1 MAPNCGGQC
10 RMHVSQLMQIDMSI
24 LSGAFCHFGLRSR
37 LSSRSARDPAAI
49 GPPPYSVAPGA
60 TLTRGSR
67 SDWTGAPMR
76 DERQFT
82 PQGRQRKQQLLDCA
96 ARLFAERGYD
106 DTRVIDIVRE
116 AGVAKGLF
124 YWYFDN
130 KEQLFAD
137 LADEIRLRLR
147 RSQGEAMDPS
157 ADPLTRIRQGA
168 EASVRFMAINAPF
181 FALLEVES
189 VDRQFVDVLRKGT
202 EVHVTDVANLIR
214 EGVDAGLV
222 RDDDPVLLARGVV
235 GVVGLY
241 SHFHRTGRSTVP
253 ITELAAFVGRFVVRS
268 LAADDE
274 IALAAQKQETRS
286 TRATT
291 AIAPGGRG

>member
-1 MAPNCGGQC
+1 MAE
-10 RMHVSQLMQIDMSI
+10 
-24 LSGAFCHFGLRSR
+24 
-37 LSSRSARDPAAI
+37 
-49 GPPPYSVAPGA
+49 
-60 TLTRGSR
+60 
-67 SDWTGAPMR
+67 
-76 DERQFT
+76 ERRFT
-82 PQGRQRKQQLLDCA
+82 PQGRARKQQLLDCA

-106 DTRVIDIVRE
+106 DTRVIDIVHE

-130 KEQLFAD
+130 KEQLFAE

-147 RSQGEAMDPS
+147 RSQGEALDPQ
-157 ADPLTRIRQGA
+157 ADALTRIRQGA

-214 EGVDAGLV
+214 EGIEAGLI
-222 RDDDPVLLARGVV
+222 RDEDPVLMARGVV
-235 GVVGLY
+235 GVVGMY
-241 SHFHRTGRSTVP
+241 SHFHRTGRSDLP
-253 ITELAAFVGRFVVRS
+253 IGELASFVGRFVVRT

-274 IALAAQKQETRS
+274 IA
-286 TRATT
+286 RATDRNRRS
-291 AIAPGGRG
+291 G

>member
-1 MAPNCGGQC
+1 M
-10 RMHVSQLMQIDMSI
+10 V
-24 LSGAFCHFGLRSR
+24 
-37 LSSRSARDPAAI
+37 
-49 GPPPYSVAPGA
+49 
-60 TLTRGSR
+60 
-67 SDWTGAPMR
+67 
-76 DERQFT
+76 DERRFT
-82 PQGRQRKQQLLDCA
+82 PQGRERKQQLLDCA

-130 KEQLFAD
+130 KEQLFAE

-147 RSQGEAMDPS
+147 RSQGEALDPN
-157 ADPLTRIRQGA
+157 ADALTRIRQGA
-168 EASVRFMAINAPF
+168 EASLRFMAINAPF

-214 EGVDAGLV
+214 EGIDAGLI
-222 RDDDPVLLARGVV
+222 RDEDPVLMARGVV
-235 GVVGLY
+235 GVVGMY
-241 SHFHRTGRSTVP
+241 SHFHRTGRTDLP
-253 ITELAAFVGRFVVRS
+253 IGELASFVGRFVVRT

-274 IALAAQKQETRS
+274 IARAADRNRRS
-286 TRATT
+286 
-291 AIAPGGRG
+291 G